1 MSGRVRLD
9 RRGRIAELVLSRPE
23 KLNAIDHD
31 TLVQLDEAL
40 TAAEA
45 DREVRVLLV
54 RGEGRAF
61 CAGADLG
68 AVDDKV
74 GHAARLSAHLDL
86 WHRVFGHLT
95 DSPLPSIAAVHG
107 VALAGGFELM
117 QACDFVV
124 VAEDA
129 RIGDQHANYG
139 LFPGGGST
147 QRLPRIVGERRAKW
161 LMCSGEPIDPRDALA
176 AGLVNAVRPAGE
188 VLGHAREMAEI
199 LARRSPVVT
208 ARVKRAVR
216 LGLAAGLAGG
226 LEIERLLALEHMTS
240 RDARIGL
247 AAFASR
253 SVPEFVGE

>member
-1 MSGRVRLD
+1 MTERVRLE
-9 RRGRIAELVLSRPE
+9 RRGRTAELVLNRPE
-23 KLNAIDHD
+23 KLNAVDHA
-31 TLVQLDEAL
+31 TLVQIEDAL

-45 DREVRVLLV
+45 DRDVRVLVV

-74 GHAARLSAHLDL
+74 GDTGRLAAHLDL
-86 WHRVFGHLT
+86 WHRAFGHLA
-95 DSPLPSIAAVHG
+95 DSPLPSVAAVHG

-124 VAEDA
+124 VADDA

-139 LFPGGGST
+139 LFPGGGGS
-147 QRLPRIVGERRAKW
+147 QRLPRLIGERRAKW
-161 LMCSGEPIDPRDALA
+161 LMCSGALIDPWDALA

-188 VLGHAREMAEI
+188 VLDHAREMAEV

-216 LGLAAGLAGG
+216 LGMAAGLAGG
-226 LEIERLLALEHMTS
+226 MEIERLLALEHMTS